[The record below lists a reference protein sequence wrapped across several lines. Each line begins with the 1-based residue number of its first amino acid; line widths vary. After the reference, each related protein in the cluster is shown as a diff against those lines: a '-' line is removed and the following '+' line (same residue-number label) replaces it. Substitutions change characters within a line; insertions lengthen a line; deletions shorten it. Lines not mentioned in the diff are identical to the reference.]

1 MAHPCL
7 IGTITGPPEHKR
19 TDNVSKRSPKIVK
32 WKENPKSTRPSAPLL
47 VRIGRQIPP
56 NTITETISVI
66 CKKHW
71 FSLAQTLM
79 APQPKPRNEAEDCQ
93 GSKINIIMAPRD
105 TQKHPKRAKR
115 PHKRPYVRQND
126 ALSHQNGR
134 CGSRTVAKGR
144 TKGACGGLSELT
156 VSELAVPVNCQ

>member
-1 MAHPCL
+1 M
-7 IGTITGPPEHKR
+7 ER
-19 TDNVSKRSPKIVK
+19 
-32 WKENPKSTRPSAPLL
+32 NPKSTRPSVPLL
-47 VRIGRQIPP
+47 VQIGRQIPP

-79 APQPKPRNEAEDCQ
+79 APQPKPKNEAEDCQ

-105 TQKHPKRAKR
+105 NQKHLKRAKR

-126 ALSHQNGR
+126 ARRRDLKARRRELKARRRDLKARRRDLKARS
-134 CGSRTVAKGR
+134 AP
-144 TKGACGGLSELT
+144 TKGDWGAKKSPRGATEGHPRSPRGGRRPPQRAACGRI
-156 VSELAVPVNCQ
+156 C